1 MSDLMVLLSTLGG
14 IVLFGALGIIVGPL
28 VGALFITIWDLY
40 GAAFKDIL
48 PKPDIIPSIFP
59 GPPGA
64 HNPWRAPWAASDLP
78 GETPFPP
85 SERDSEQEGRLAVPT
100 NVVPRVPSRVEPPR
114 SSPHGGEPD
123 NGSAE
128 RDSDESIPPS
138 ETTLR

>member
-48 PKPDIIPSIFP
+48 PKPDIVPSILP
-59 GPPGA
+59 GPPLVPQ
-64 HNPWRAPWAASDLP
+64 NPWRAPWGGSVTP
-78 GETPFPP
+78 EETPFPSSSRS
-85 SERDSEQEGRLAVPT
+85 SEHEGRSAYPDNL
-100 NVVPRVPSRVEPPR
+100 VPRVPHRVEPR
-114 SSPHGGEPD
+114 SEPNNARPD
-123 NGSAE
+123 
-128 RDSDESIPPS
+128 RDSDESAPPS